1 MNSIMQ
7 MTCALAGTNSMTA
20 EDKGGTSTYSMH
32 AQNSNCERIHLN
44 AKEGKDQLF
53 GVRERLSGL
62 LGSYRMRIYQDIL
75 QELENEGFN

>member
-7 MTCALAGTNSMTA
+7 MTSALEGTNSMTA
-20 EDKGGTSTYSMH
+20 EDKGGTSTYSMAMH

-44 AKEGKDQLF
+44 AKEEKNQLF

-62 LGSYRMRIYQDIL
+62 LGSYRIYQDIL